1 MDIEEDCSV
10 FFRVFNP
17 AFHFVGLGI
26 SLEVNYI
33 SAVFL
38 QGEHLLD
45 GGMSPLG
52 RFQGAFGAAAV
63 DTLAK
68 PFAGAVGRGI

>member
-1 MDIEEDCSV
+1 MDIEEDCPV
-10 FFRVFNP
+10 FLRVFNP
-17 AFHFVGLGI
+17 ALHLVGLGVG
-26 SLEVNYI
+26 LEVDHI
-33 SAVFL
+33 TAVFL